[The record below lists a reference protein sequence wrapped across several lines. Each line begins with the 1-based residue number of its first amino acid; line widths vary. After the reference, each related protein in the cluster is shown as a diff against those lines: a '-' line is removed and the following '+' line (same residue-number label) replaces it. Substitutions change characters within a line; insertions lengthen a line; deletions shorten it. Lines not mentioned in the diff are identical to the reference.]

1 MKQKTDLEKAAFL
14 FTLVVICVAIMSG
27 LSSQIFT
34 NYFKEVYNVTSVQR
48 GFLEIPRETPGVI
61 CMFII
66 TGLASLGDIKIGII
80 SQILVALGLTV
91 MGIMSPSYSVMMIF
105 LFIASLGQHIFM
117 PLNDS
122 IGMSLSES
130 EKVGQTLGRFKSYS
144 TLSSL
149 ITSLLVFI
157 GFKNNFFSF
166 KNRIILPFVI
176 SVAAAIAAA
185 ILLIFMNKYVPK
197 SHKKVKQKLILRKEY
212 LPYYLVTL
220 AYGCQKRI
228 KLVFGPWV
236 IADLMLQGADTLSLL
251 AIGTH
256 FIGIALANAIGRM
269 LDKLG
274 AAISLIIEGIYI
286 IVSFSAMGY
295 MAGGFA
301 SNKFISG
308 GSMMY
313 IAFAIYIIC
322 NLFDQFNSVHA
333 YLMRSIAKDQ
343 SEITTTLSVGLSV
356 DHILAIIVSSIFGII
371 WSNAGAQYVFYICS
385 VTAII
390 QIVVGLSLRPKRNN
404 N

>member
-1 MKQKTDLEKAAFL
+1 MKQKTNSEKAVIL
-14 FTLVVICVAIMSG
+14 FTFITICVAIMSG

-34 NYFKEVYNVTSVQR
+34 NYFKEVYNVTSIQR

-66 TGLASLGDIKIGII
+66 TGLASLGDIKIALI
-80 SQILVALGLTV
+80 SQLLVAVGLTV
-91 MGIMSPSYSVMMIF
+91 MGTMSPSYGGMMIF

-117 PLNDS
+117 PLNDA
-122 IGMSLSES
+122 IGMSLSENG
-130 EKVGQTLGRFKSYS
+130 KVGQTLGKFKSYS
-144 TLSSL
+144 TLFSL
-149 ITSLLVFI
+149 ITSLLVFV
-157 GFKNNFFSF
+157 GFKNGFFSF
-166 KNRIILPFVI
+166 KSKIIVPFVI

-185 ILLIFMNKYVPK
+185 ILLGFMNQHVPK
-197 SHKKVKQKLILRKEY
+197 SSEKVKQKLILRKEY

-256 FIGIALANAIGRM
+256 FIGIALANVIGRM

-274 AAISLIIEGIYI
+274 ITVSLIVEGIYI
-286 IVSFSAMGY
+286 ILSFSAMGY

-301 SNKFISG
+301 SGKFTSG
-308 GSMMY
+308 GHAMY
-313 IAFAIYIIC
+313 IAFAVYIVC

-333 YLMRSIAKDQ
+333 YLMRSIAKDP
-343 SEITTTLSVGLSV
+343 SEITSTLSVGLSV
-356 DHILAIIVSSIFGII
+356 DHVLAVVVSSVFGII
-371 WSNAGAQYVFYICS
+371 WSKAGAQYVFYICS
-385 VTAII
+385 ITAAI
-390 QIVVGLSLRPKRNN
+390 QIAVGLHLRSQ
-404 N
+404 